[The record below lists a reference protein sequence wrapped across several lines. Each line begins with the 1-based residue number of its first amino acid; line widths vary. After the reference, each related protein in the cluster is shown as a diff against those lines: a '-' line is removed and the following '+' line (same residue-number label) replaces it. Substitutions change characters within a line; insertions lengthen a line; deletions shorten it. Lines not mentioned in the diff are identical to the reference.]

1 MNYIFSSI
9 FIVLIRIYQKFI
21 SPFFPSS
28 CRYLPTCSE
37 YACQAIKRH
46 GFYKGVILTI
56 KRVCKCHPWGG
67 EGYDP
72 LK

>member
-9 FIVLIRIYQKFI
+9 FILLIRIYQKFI
-21 SPFFPSS
+21 SPLFPSS

-37 YACQAIKRH
+37 YAYQAIERH